1 MYNGELQLDK
11 RNKGKIEITTSY
23 LKDHFQD
30 QITVFRQ
37 LLNKKFSHSMKNEDI
52 FESSNREPVMNI

>member
-30 QITVFRQ
+30 
-37 LLNKKFSHSMKNEDI
+37 
-52 FESSNREPVMNI
+52 